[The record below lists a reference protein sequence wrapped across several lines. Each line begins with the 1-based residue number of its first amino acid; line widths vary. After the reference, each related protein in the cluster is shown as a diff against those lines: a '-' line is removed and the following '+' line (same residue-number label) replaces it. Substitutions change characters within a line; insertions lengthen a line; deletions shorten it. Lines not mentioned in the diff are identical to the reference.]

1 MVNLTMLTDFY
12 QLTMMNG
19 YLKSDKKDEIMIF
32 DMFYRKNPNDGGYT
46 IVCGINEVIDYI
58 ENLKFEE
65 EDIQYLKS
73 LNTFD
78 EEFLKYLRD
87 FKFDGEIYAVE
98 EGTIMFPN
106 EPIIRVKA
114 KAMQAQLVETTILCI
129 INFQTLIATKAL
141 LQCYGRQCYGIWT

>member
-12 QLTMMNG
+12 QLTMMDG

-78 EEFLKYLRD
+78 EEFLQYLRD

-129 INFQTLIATKAL
+129 INFQTLIATKASRI
-141 LQCYGRQCYGIWT
+141 C